1 MDGIIKDKKIN
12 IGRTN
17 WIKASFELSFKIISP
32 YIYQNQDKKI
42 KIFAYLPEYGSQNG
56 ALVDITF
63 PPGYEINKDIKE
75 TAEIM
80 ECFYS
85 CINIDECQNY
95 DENYFKETLNDW
107 GMKNE
112 RK

>member
-1 MDGIIKDKKIN
+1 MIKDKKIN
-12 IGRTN
+12 IGRMN
-17 WIKASFELSFKIISP
+17 WIKASSELSFNIISP
-32 YIYQNQDKKI
+32 YIYQDQDKNI
-42 KIFAYLPEYGSQNG
+42 EIFAYLPEYGSQNG

-63 PPGYEINKDIKE
+63 PPEYEINKDIKKA
-75 TAEIM
+75 AEIM

-107 GMKNE
+107 EKYN
-112 RK
+112 